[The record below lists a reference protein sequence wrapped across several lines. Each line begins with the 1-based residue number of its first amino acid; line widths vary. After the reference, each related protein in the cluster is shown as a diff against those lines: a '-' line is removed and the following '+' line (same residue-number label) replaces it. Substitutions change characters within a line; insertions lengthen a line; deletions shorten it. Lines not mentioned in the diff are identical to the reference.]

1 MRIFWKFGCLALNR
15 LAIKWNLGTG
25 KLVLTGWLQQLL
37 NKVWSD
43 SVFTAILF
51 FTVALL
57 MVSCIRVPLY
67 LCHCWTA
74 SWLFHS
80 CPLQMLT
87 ISVLLL
93 QFLLFFHP
101 VSSSPLSKV
110 NSLLKICRFVFIL
123 IKWKLRGVR
132 NNYSALLC
140 LSTNENMF
148 NITLK
153 KAFVVTV
160 VVANTH

>member
-1 MRIFWKFGCLALNR
+1 MRTFWKFGCLALNR

-67 LCHCWTA
+67 LCYCWTA

-93 QFLLFFHP
+93 QFLLFLHL
-101 VSSSPLSKV
+101 VSSSLLSKV
-110 NSLLKICRFVFIL
+110 NSLLKICHFVFIL